1 MQSNITPQDLSI
13 MLQSEGYKAKIILNE
28 EGNEEVESA
37 SSGLNWKVLFRT
49 FAGNASG
56 LNFRLVFWLP
66 DSQDPIGF
74 CNSFNRDF
82 IFGKAWY
89 FNETDDDDLRGLV
102 LQQNLD
108 LSGGV
113 SEEWLTSE
121 INNWISIVDAFWRR
135 ISELD

>member
-1 MQSNITPQDLSI
+1 MQSNITPQDLSR
-13 MLQSEGYKAKIILNE
+13 MLQSEGYKAKIILDE
-28 EGNEEVESA
+28 EGNEEIHSA
-37 SSGLNWKVLFRT
+37 SSGLNWKVRFRT
-49 FAGNASG
+49 FDSNASG
-56 LNFRLVFWLP
+56 LSFNLVFWLP

-89 FNETDDDDLRGLV
+89 FNDADDDGERGLF
-102 LQQNLD
+102 LQQHLD

-121 INNWISIVDAFWRR
+121 IYNWISIVDAFWRR
-135 ISELD
+135 ISELG